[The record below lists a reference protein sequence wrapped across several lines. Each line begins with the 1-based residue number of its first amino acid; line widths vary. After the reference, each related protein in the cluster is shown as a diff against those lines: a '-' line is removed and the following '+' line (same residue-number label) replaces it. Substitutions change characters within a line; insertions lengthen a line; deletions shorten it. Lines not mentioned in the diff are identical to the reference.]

1 MIKHIHN
8 SVMALNSNVYF
19 AGIIMLMLN
28 IGSKYITIEL
38 SKTQEQYLKNSIGRQ
53 LLIFSIVWMGIR
65 DIYRSLVLTGIFI
78 LLTDYL
84 FNEKSNLCILP
95 KNLQTL
101 KDAVDINNDEII
113 DEIELNH
120 ALEVLHKAK
129 IQFKRRNKLAAINNF
144 IN

>member
-19 AGIIMLMLN
+19 AGLIMLMLN

-113 DEIELNH
+113 DETEINQALN
-120 ALEVLHKAK
+120 VLHKAK
-129 IQFKRRNKLAAINNF
+129 KQFKYRNKLAAVNNF

>member
-113 DEIELNH
+113 DETELNH